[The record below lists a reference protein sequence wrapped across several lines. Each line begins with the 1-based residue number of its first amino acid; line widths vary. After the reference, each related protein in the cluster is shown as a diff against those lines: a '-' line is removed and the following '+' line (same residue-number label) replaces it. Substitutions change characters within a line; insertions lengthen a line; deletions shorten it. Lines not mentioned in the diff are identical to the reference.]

1 MNENK
6 AERNEIEQNK
16 TVQDKTEQNKKYS
29 ARLIEL
35 DYKKTNIRA
44 GLIAFAVM
52 LGFCLY
58 GGVNVAV
65 AAAAGLIYFGIKNL
79 KITLPEKANPLWAAL
94 EIFLSAIMTE
104 HMVQYL
110 LLDAELREKIS
121 VNHTRWNVLCCM
133 VFYLVLLVITAKPK
147 IACMIGHIFLLSL
160 AGINYFVYQFRGNEF
175 SFGDLKAAS
184 TGLSVAANY
193 KFVLEDR
200 AVYVILF
207 SMIYVAFIRKL
218 NFEFKKKWMLRI
230 SAFAAALV
238 MGIYVGI
245 ASEDT
250 VMESWEQKGTY
261 RNGYILN
268 FVLSI
273 RDSFVAEPDGYS
285 KDVVEEI
292 SKEYPAPEN
301 KGSEDDP
308 TIIVIMNESF
318 ADLSVISHYGFETTE
333 EVTPFFDSMDTNVI
347 KGYALSS
354 VFGAKT
360 PDSEWEFLT
369 GNSMAFLPSG
379 SVPYQQYMSKKP
391 YSLVSTLKERGY
403 SCISMHPYY
412 ASGWSRSKVYPLLGF
427 DDSLFIDDFD
437 QTNIM
442 REYITDQELY
452 NKIIDQYEAKT
463 SDEKLFILGVT
474 MQNHG
479 GYTDYYDN
487 FQNTINLKNHYFS
500 DVNQYLSLIHE
511 SDKALEN
518 LITYFENVDDKVEIV
533 FFGDHQPSL
542 NNNFYQ
548 SMNGKGLSGLTLDE
562 LQELFTVPFF
572 VWTNYDS
579 ESKDVELTSLNY
591 LSTMTLQQAGIELPA
606 YNQFLADLQ
615 EEIPAMNSRA
625 FYSKSQGEFLHYS
638 DAQGE
643 DADLLNQYN
652 ILQYNN
658 MFEKEK
664 DKDKNLFP
672 YYETSD

>member
-16 TVQDKTEQNKKYS
+16 TVQDKTEQNKKHS
-29 ARLIEL
+29 VRLIEL

-58 GGVNVAV
+58 GGVNVLV

-79 KITLPEKANPLWAAL
+79 RITLPEKANPLWAAL

-133 VFYLVLLVITAKPK
+133 AFYLAMLVITAKPK
-147 IACMIGHIFLLSL
+147 IACMTGHIFLLSL
-160 AGINYFVYQFRGNEF
+160 SGINYFVYQFRGNEF
-175 SFGDLKAAS
+175 SFGDLKATS

-200 AVYVILF
+200 AVYVILL

-245 ASEDT
+245 AAEDT

-292 SKEYPAPEN
+292 SKEYPALEN

-391 YSLVSTLKERGY
+391 YSLVSTLK
-403 SCISMHPYY
+403 
-412 ASGWSRSKVYPLLGF
+412 
-427 DDSLFIDDFD
+427 
-437 QTNIM
+437 
-442 REYITDQELY
+442 
-452 NKIIDQYEAKT
+452 
-463 SDEKLFILGVT
+463 
-474 MQNHG
+474 
-479 GYTDYYDN
+479 
-487 FQNTINLKNHYFS
+487 
-500 DVNQYLSLIHE
+500 
-511 SDKALEN
+511 
-518 LITYFENVDDKVEIV
+518 
-533 FFGDHQPSL
+533 
-542 NNNFYQ
+542 
-548 SMNGKGLSGLTLDE
+548 
-562 LQELFTVPFF
+562 
-572 VWTNYDS
+572 
-579 ESKDVELTSLNY
+579 
-591 LSTMTLQQAGIELPA
+591 
-606 YNQFLADLQ
+606 
-615 EEIPAMNSRA
+615 
-625 FYSKSQGEFLHYS
+625 
-638 DAQGE
+638 
-643 DADLLNQYN
+643 
-652 ILQYNN
+652 
-658 MFEKEK
+658 
-664 DKDKNLFP
+664 
-672 YYETSD
+672 